1 MSEVS
6 IIIRTKNEEKWIKHC
21 LTMIFAQSYKDF
33 EVIIVDNLSDDNTLN
48 IVKRFPVKKIISID
62 DFKPGKAINDGVGV
76 STGKFIVC
84 LSAHCI
90 PKNKD
95 WLQILIQ
102 NFVKNT
108 KLAGVYGRQLPVSFT
123 GDVDKRDLLI
133 VFGKDKRVQKKDYFF
148 HNANSMIRKDIWE
161 KYKFDENVSN
171 IEDRVW
177 GKKIIESGYQ
187 IIYEPDAPVYHHHG
201 LHQGN
206 ATLRAKGVVSVIEK
220 VDNDALYEL
229 PNSMK
234 PENVNVAAI
243 IPITSKILNDK
254 RKLKLFKKTCQNVN
268 KSKFIKNIY
277 VVSYEKL
284 KMPNNFI
291 WIDRKKIKNI
301 DNLDVDKMMQS
312 ILFYIEKLSDFPDS
326 LIYVNHEYVER
337 PAILFDN
344 IISDAQFNGY
354 DTVFPGFVDYNQYWF
369 QNEDGDFK
377 QTDTSTKSRKERLPT
392 YRALYGLG
400 CFTNSSV
407 VRKGNL
413 VGGKIGIFPITD
425 YSVIHRLK
433 DNDKQI

>member
-33 EVIIVDNLSDDNTLN
+33 EVVIVDNLSDDNTLN
-48 IVKRFPVKKIISID
+48 IVKRFPVRKIVSID
-62 DFKPGKAINDGVGV
+62 DFKPGKAINEGVGV

-95 WLQILIQ
+95 WLQILKQ

-123 GDVDKRDLLI
+123 GNVDKRDLLI

-177 GKKIIESGYQ
+177 GKKIIESGHQ

-206 ATLRAKGVVSVIEK
+206 ATQRAKGVVSVIEK

-291 WIDRKKIKNI
+291 WIDRKKIKDI

-312 ILFYIEKLSDFPDS
+312 ILLYIEKLSDFPDS
-326 LIYVNHEYVER
+326 LMYVNYEYLDR
-337 PAILFDN
+337 PKILFDN

-354 DTVFPGFVDYNQYWF
+354 DTVFPGFVDYSHYWF

-377 QTDTSTKSRKERLPT
+377 QTDTSTKSRKERFPT

-400 CFTNSSV
+400 CFTNSAV
-407 VRKGNL
+407 IRKGNFI
-413 VGGKIGIFPITD
+413 GGKIGIFPITD

>member
-33 EVIIVDNLSDDNTLN
+33 EVIIVDNLSEDNTLN
-48 IVKRFPVKKIISID
+48 IVKRFPVKKIVCID
-62 DFKPGKAINDGVGV
+62 DFKPGKAINDGVRV
-76 STGKFIVC
+76 STGKWIVC

-95 WLQILIQ
+95 WLQILKQ

-206 ATLRAKGVVSVIEK
+206 ATQRAKGVVSVIEK

-234 PENVNVAAI
+234 PENINVAAI
-243 IPITSKILNDK
+243 IPISSKILNDK
-254 RKLKLFKKTCQNVN
+254 SKLKLFNKTCKNVN
-268 KSKFIKNIY
+268 DSKFIKNIY

-284 KMPNNFI
+284 KMPSKFI
-291 WIDRKKIKNI
+291 WINRKKIKNI

-312 ILFYIEKLSDFPDS
+312 ILLYIEKLSDFPDS
-326 LIYVNHEYVER
+326 LMYVNYEYLDR
-337 PAILFDN
+337 PKILFDN

-354 DTVFPGFVDYNQYWF
+354 DTVFPGFVDYSHYWF

-377 QTDTSTKSRKERLPT
+377 QTDTSTKSRKERFPT

-407 VRKGNL
+407 VRKGNFI
-413 VGGKIGIFPITD
+413 GGKIGIFPITN
-425 YSVIHRLK
+425 YSAIHRLK